1 MEQRHA
7 EQLKQLSLQ
16 LTSDREQL
24 TASTQRL
31 EKKLAQQQE
40 EESRVRADLATFQM
54 VLIIFYEHDFVIC

>member
-7 EQLKQLSLQ
+7 DQLKQLSLQ
-16 LTSDREQL
+16 LTADREQL

-40 EESRVRADLATFQM
+40 EESRIRIDLATLQM
-54 VLIIFYEHDFVIC
+54 V